1 MAICFVNNLLLLTQI
16 TVAQALH
23 RYTIHIFLYIDRR
36 QFFFFKFSKILYFS
50 SQKKIDIYF
59 PFISQTKI

>member
-36 QFFFFKFSKILYFS
+36 QFFFSNSPKFYIFLPKKKNRYIFS
-50 SQKKIDIYF
+50 IHLTD
-59 PFISQTKI
+59 

>member
-23 RYTIHIFLYIDRR
+23 RYTIQTFLYIDRR
-36 QFFFFKFSKILYFS
+36 QFFFSNSPKFYIFLP
-50 SQKKIDIYF
+50 KK
-59 PFISQTKI
+59 K